1 MRILL
6 LNSIKI
12 NIWIFAIILLTQS
25 ASSLHA
31 SSCNMR
37 TFNIRIADK
46 VSTQEILNQL
56 SNECGFSIV
65 IKDSEAKEKM
75 DEKLYGIN
83 IKNMTIAEVFDVL
96 IESKGLNFEYGRN
109 LLSISGLLTK
119 TFRIDYVNT
128 ERTGKS
134 STDISLSG
142 DNGSESAKGGTLS
155 TGATITSNDTFGF
168 WGNMEREIGGL
179 LNRPSDKFK
188 SPAPLV
194 NKEAGLITVSGT
206 KRQLKRVEKYI
217 NNLMSR
223 LHRQVMI
230 DVQILSV
237 NLDNSK
243 STGVNWAEIYKL
255 QNVNLNYGIA
265 NTNNMGT
272 MTSDGQSATY
282 TLPSSDYEGFPSA
295 PAFDPLPSATGT
307 FFKAGATVS
316 INELVNFLKTQG
328 DVSSVSNPKVVTL
341 NNQPAVFSSGDQLYY
356 KIKSSSATSQIGAAA
371 VTSENEVVQ
380 SVFAGI
386 LLDITPEITDH
397 DEIILKINPSISSVK
412 SQAREGSGVRTLPP
426 DLTKKQISSVVKL
439 KDGEKVILGGLI
451 NTKKGKSVSKVP
463 ILGNIPL
470 LGYAFKQDRI
480 TEVREELVIVITP
493 HILNGISNNYEDVSL
508 KNLGY
513 ENIK

>member
-1 MRILL
+1 MRIFL
-6 LNSIKI
+6 LNSVKI
-12 NIWIFAIILLTQS
+12 NIWVFTIMLLSQGTS
-25 ASSLHA
+25 HLYAT
-31 SSCNMR
+31 SCDMR

-65 IKDSEAKEKM
+65 LKDSEAKDKM

-83 IKNMTIAEVFDVL
+83 IKNMTLQEVFDVL
-96 IESKGLNFEYGRN
+96 IESKGLNFEYDKN
-109 LLSISGLLTK
+109 LLSVSGLLTR
-119 TFRIDYVNT
+119 TFKIDYVNT
-128 ERTGKS
+128 ERSGTS
-134 STDISLSG
+134 NTDISLSG
-142 DNGSESAKGGTLS
+142 DNGGGSESSKGGTLS
-155 TGATITSNDTFGF
+155 TGATITSNDKFSF
-168 WGNMEREIGGL
+168 WSNMVVEIGGL
-179 LNRPSDKFK
+179 LNRPSDKFE
-188 SPAPLV
+188 SPAPIV

-217 NNLMSR
+217 NSLMSR

-237 NLDNSK
+237 NLDNSR

-255 QNVNLNYGIA
+255 QNVKLNYGIA
-265 NTNNMGT
+265 NTNNLGT
-272 MTSDGQSATY
+272 MGEDGNPS
-282 TLPSSDYEGFPSA
+282 LPSADYEGFPSA
-295 PAFDPLPSATGT
+295 QIFNPLPSATGT
-307 FFKAGATVS
+307 FFKAGASVS
-316 INELVNFLKTQG
+316 ITELVKFLKTQG

-386 LLDITPEITDH
+386 LLDITPEITDN

-412 SQAREGSGVRTLPP
+412 SQAQEGSGVRTLPP

-439 KDGEKVILGGLI
+439 RDGEKVILGGLI

-480 TEVREELVIVITP
+480 TEIREELVIVITP
-493 HILNGISNNYEDVSL
+493 HVLNGVTNNYETLSL

-513 ENIK
+513 KNIK